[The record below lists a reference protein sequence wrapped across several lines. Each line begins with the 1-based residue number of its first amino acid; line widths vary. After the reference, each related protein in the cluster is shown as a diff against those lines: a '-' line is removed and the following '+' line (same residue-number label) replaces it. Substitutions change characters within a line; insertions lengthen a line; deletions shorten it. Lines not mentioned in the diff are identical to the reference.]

1 MVKENFQIQTTNC
14 IAFMDEAPEVVLV
27 QPVDS
32 HDYEMLDSETKY
44 IAEHTDKPFIL
55 VAFSV
60 NDWNKGK

>member
-1 MVKENFQIQTTNC
+1 
-14 IAFMDEAPEVVLV
+14 MDEAPEVVLV

-44 IAEHTDKPFIL
+44 ITEHTDKPFIL